1 MEYSY
6 AEQISKQL
14 DDGANVFDIQ
24 VHLRLLVIKPI
35 HAKWLLGL
43 YNHLQNYPDSI
54 ITGFEMAGIKDALK
68 LELSIEDPFAD
79 LDD

>member
-1 MEYSY
+1 M
-6 AEQISKQL
+6 
-14 DDGANVFDIQ
+14 
-24 VHLRLLVIKPI
+24 IKPI